1 MQFTTQLPVYYLVL
15 CAALAGVFTWLL
27 YRGNDFTE
35 TTTRQRPWWLWLI
48 TTFRFLVLFIVSA
61 LLLEPLLKAFQRH
74 IEKPVVAIVLDGS
87 ESVLAN
93 KDSAFYRTQLTQKL
107 QEAGEKL
114 GVDYEVN
121 YFTFGHGVQEG
132 LNTSFNEKQTNLGSL
147 LDELYNRFD
156 KQNLGAVIL
165 ATDGIYNEGSSP
177 LPVLAKLKAP
187 VIALALGDTNLQKD
201 LRINN
206 VRHNDLA
213 YLGNSFPLLI
223 ESECVFARNEKISLS
238 ITHRGKTVFQQTLQ
252 PDADRKFYSTPAMF
266 EATGTGVQHYIVQL
280 SRIKNEISYN
290 NNRFD
295 VFVEVLDGRQKVLL
309 LAQQTHPDIGAI
321 KSTLENNPHYEVNVV
336 MLEDAQNINVE
347 PYSLAILHQLPGGN
361 NFQGVYEKLINKRTP
376 LLFITGAQTNYQ
388 QLQQTGVE
396 YTITGFRN
404 LMNDAQANV
413 NPTFN
418 LFTAD
423 ESLIKSIGSFPPL
436 KVPFG
441 NYVSRGENEVWLKQ
455 QIGNVV
461 TEMPLISF
469 RKNSDIRSATI
480 WGEGMWRWRLS
491 DYQQRN
497 NHEAFDALWSKL
509 VQYLAVKDDKRNFRV
524 NSTKKNFFENDRIT
538 FEAELY
544 NKSYELITEPD
555 VQIQLQNSEGKKYN
569 YSFSKT
575 GSSYRLDAGLLP
587 AGTYSWTAQV
597 NYNGKTEK
605 VNGSFTITPLVVELL
620 NTRANHQLLGDMA
633 NESKGLLLYPDEL
646 DKAIAFIQ
654 NNETIKPVVYR
665 QQEIMDLIH
674 LKWVFVFLLLL
685 LTVEWGIR
693 KYRGGY

>member
-1 MQFTTQLPVYYLVL
+1 
-15 CAALAGVFTWLL
+15 
-27 YRGNDFTE
+27 
-35 TTTRQRPWWLWLI
+35 
-48 TTFRFLVLFIVSA
+48 
-61 LLLEPLLKAFQRH
+61 
-74 IEKPVVAIVLDGS
+74 
-87 ESVLAN
+87 
-93 KDSAFYRTQLTQKL
+93 
-107 QEAGEKL
+107 
-114 GVDYEVN
+114 
-121 YFTFGHGVQEG
+121 
-132 LNTSFNEKQTNLGSL
+132 
-147 LDELYNRFD
+147 
-156 KQNLGAVIL
+156 
-165 ATDGIYNEGSSP
+165 
-177 LPVLAKLKAP
+177 
-187 VIALALGDTNLQKD
+187 
-201 LRINN
+201 
-206 VRHNDLA
+206 
-213 YLGNSFPLLI
+213 
-223 ESECVFARNEKISLS
+223 
-238 ITHRGKTVFQQTLQ
+238 
-252 PDADRKFYSTPAMF
+252 
-266 EATGTGVQHYIVQL
+266 
-280 SRIKNEISYN
+280 
-290 NNRFD
+290 
-295 VFVEVLDGRQKVLL
+295 
-309 LAQQTHPDIGAI
+309 
-321 KSTLENNPHYEVNVV
+321 

-361 NFQGVYEKLINKRTP
+361 NFPGLYEKLINKRTP

-388 QLQQTGVE
+388 QLQQTAVE
-396 YTITGFRN
+396 YTISGFRN

-423 ESLIKSIGSFPPL
+423 ESLIKAIGSFPPL

-441 NYVSRGENEVWLKQ
+441 NYMSRGENEVWLKQ
-455 QIGNVV
+455 QIGNVA

-480 WGEGMWRWRLS
+480 WGEGIWRWRLS

-555 VQIQLQNSEGKKYN
+555 VQMQLQNSEGKKYN

-587 AGTYSWTAQV
+587 TGTYSWTAQV
-597 NYNGKTEK
+597 NYNGKVEK
-605 VNGSFTITPLVVELL
+605 VVGSFTITPLVVELL

-633 NESKGLLLYPDEL
+633 IESKGILLYPDEL

-685 LTVEWGIR
+685 LTMEWGVR